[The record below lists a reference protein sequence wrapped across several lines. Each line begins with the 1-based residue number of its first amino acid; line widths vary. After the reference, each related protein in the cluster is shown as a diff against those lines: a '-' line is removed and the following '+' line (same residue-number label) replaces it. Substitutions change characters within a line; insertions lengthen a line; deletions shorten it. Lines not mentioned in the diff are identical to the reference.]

1 MTDFYT
7 AAPDETAPP
16 VPDGP
21 KLCNGSEMR
30 ILHNAFLWSYGRA
43 PGLIRGV
50 AAGDTGRSSY
60 VGQWLAD
67 LNASLHVHHEG
78 EDELLWSR
86 LEQRAPACA
95 LHVAQMRAQHTTVQA
110 QLAEADALLTEWSR
124 TADAATGERLAA
136 AYEQILATL
145 KVHLRR
151 EVVEVV
157 PVAEKV
163 MTKEEWAQ
171 LGEHGIGAIPRS
183 RMLPQLGFL
192 LASSPE
198 RERKAFWA
206 ESLPAPPKILYRLIG
221 KRQFE
226 TQYRTLFPGEP
237 VPKTL

>member
-21 KLCNGSEMR
+21 KLCSGAEMR
-30 ILHNAFLWSYGRA
+30 VLHNAFLWAYERVPA
-43 PGLIRGV
+43 LVRGV
-50 AAGDTGRSSY
+50 APGDTGRTAFL
-60 VGQWLAD
+60 GQWLGD
-67 LNASLHVHHEG
+67 LDATLHVHHEG
-78 EDELLWSR
+78 EDELLWDR
-86 LEQRAPACA
+86 LEQRAPSCA
-95 LHVAQMRAQHTTVQA
+95 LHVAQMRAQHAQVQA
-110 QLAEADALLTEWSR
+110 QLAEAAPLLDEWTR

-136 AYEQILATL
+136 AYERILATL

-163 MTKEEWAQ
+163 MTKEEWAK
-171 LGEHGIGAIPRS
+171 LGEHGLGAIPRS

-198 RERKAFWA
+198 PERKAFWA

-226 TQYRTLFPGEP
+226 AQFRALFPGEP
-237 VPKTL
+237 VPKTV